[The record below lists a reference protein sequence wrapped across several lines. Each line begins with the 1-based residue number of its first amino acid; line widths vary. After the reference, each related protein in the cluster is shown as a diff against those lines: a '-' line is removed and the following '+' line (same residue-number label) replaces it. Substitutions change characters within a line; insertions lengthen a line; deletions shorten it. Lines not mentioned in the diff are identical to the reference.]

1 MTSSISYDV
10 DADGI
15 ATLTID
21 QPGKSMNVIGQEF
34 VGEFGAAI
42 ERAVGDAAVKGII
55 VTSGKSSFIAGADL
69 IGMEGLIAHA
79 RTAPPAEALKA
90 VSSLTRVLRRLETGG
105 KPVACAIN
113 GTALGGGFEIA
124 LACHY
129 RVGADRDHSK
139 IGLPEVQVGLLPGGG
154 GTQRVPRLIGIMPAL
169 PMLLEGRQLTPQ
181 QAKGNG
187 LIHEVVPASELLAAA
202 KKWLTS
208 PQAKA
213 VQPWDEKSF
222 KVPGGAGAMNP
233 NVAQTFVAANAM
245 TRDKTFGNYPAA
257 QAILSAVYEG
267 TQVPID
273 LGLKIEGK
281 YFVSLIRGNV
291 APNMIRTLFVNKGKA
306 DKLVRRPQ
314 GISKAKFKKIG
325 MLGAGMMGAAIA
337 YVAASNGIEVVLI
350 DRDPDAAE
358 RGKGHA
364 QKLVEGAISKRRM
377 SQVDGDALLNR
388 ITPAVDF
395 ALLADVDYVI
405 EAVFEDRTIK
415 ADVTKRAEAVIRPD
429 VVFGSNT
436 STLPI
441 TSLAEAS
448 SRPDK
453 FIGIHFFSP
462 VEKMPLVE
470 VIRGKKTSDEA
481 LAVTLDFVQAIKKT
495 PIVVNDG
502 RGFFT
507 SRFCGCYIMEGEIM
521 LAEGIRPALIENAG
535 KLAGMPVG
543 PLALADETAIDLGWK
558 IHKAAEA
565 DLGAAYKPSPA
576 VSVMETMYVKNGRA
590 GRKNGKGFYDYPEK
604 GPKSLWQ
611 GLADLY
617 PPNPGFDWPSLDELK
632 KRLLYVQ
639 ALDAVRCMEEGVLTD
654 PEDGD
659 VGGIFG
665 LGFAP
670 YTGGP
675 LSLIDTVGVVKF
687 VEDCDALAK
696 KYGERFAPPKLL
708 RDMAAKG
715 ETFYPARK
723 AAA

>member
-1 MTSSISYDV
+1 MTTSISY
-10 DADGI
+10 AAGSDGI

-21 QPGKSMNVIGQEF
+21 QPGKSMNVIGPEF
-34 VGEFGAAI
+34 VGEFEAAI
-42 ERAVGDAAVKGII
+42 ERAASDASVKGIVI
-55 VTSGKSSFIAGADL
+55 ASGKSSFVAGADL
-69 IGMEGLIAHA
+69 IAMDRLIVQA
-79 RTAPPAEALKA
+79 RTAPVAEALQA
-90 VSSLTRVLRRLETGG
+90 ASRFTNVLRRLETCG

-129 RVGADRDHSK
+129 RVSADGQDIK
-139 IGLPEVQVGLLPGGG
+139 IGQPEVQVGLCPGAG
-154 GTQRVPRLIGIMPAL
+154 GTQRIPRLIGIMPAL
-169 PMLLEGRQLTPQ
+169 PMLLEGRNMTPQ
-181 QAKGNG
+181 QAKSNG
-187 LIHEVVPASELLAAA
+187 LIHEVVPAGELLAAA
-202 KKWLTS
+202 KRWLTS

-222 KVPGGAGAMNP
+222 KVPGGAGGMNP
-233 NVAQTFVAANAM
+233 NAVQTFIAGNAM
-245 TRDKTFGNYPAA
+245 LRDKTYGNYPAA
-257 QAILSAVYEG
+257 QAIMSCVYEG

-273 LGLKIEGK
+273 LGLKIEAK
-281 YFVSLIRGNV
+281 YFLSLLRGSV
-291 APNMIRTLFVNKGKA
+291 APNMIRSLFVNKGRA
-306 DKLVRRPQ
+306 DKLARRPQ
-314 GISKAKFKKIG
+314 GVPKAHFKKIG

-350 DRDPDAAE
+350 DRDMEAAE

-364 QKLVEGAISKRRM
+364 RKLVEGAVSKRRM
-377 SQVDGDALLNR
+377 SQGDGEALLNR
-388 ITPAVDF
+388 IHAATDF
-395 ALLADVDYVI
+395 ARLADVDYIV
-405 EAVFEDRTIK
+405 EAVFEDRAIK
-415 ADVTKRAEAVIRPD
+415 ADVTKRAEAAIRPG

-441 TSLAEAS
+441 TGLAEAS
-448 SRPDK
+448 AHPDK

-462 VEKMPLVE
+462 AEKMPLVE
-470 VIRGKKTSDEA
+470 VIRGKQTSDEA
-481 LAVTLDFVQAIKKT
+481 LAITLDFVQAIKKT

-507 SRFCGCYIMEGEIM
+507 SRFCGCYIGEGEIM
-521 LAEGIRPALIENAG
+521 LTEGIPAALIENAG

-565 DLGAAYKPSPA
+565 DLGAAYKPSAA
-576 VSVMETMYVKNGRA
+576 VWVMETMYVKNGRA

-604 GPKSLWQ
+604 GQKSLWP
-611 GLADLY
+611 GLDELY
-617 PPNPGFDWPSLDELK
+617 PSKPESLWPSIGELK
-632 KRLLYVQ
+632 KRLLYAQ
-639 ALDAVRCMEEGVLTD
+639 ALDAVRCMEAGVLTAA
-654 PEDGD
+654 EDGD
-659 VGGIFG
+659 VGGILG

-675 LSLIDTVGVVKF
+675 ISLVDTVGIAKF
-687 VEDCDALAK
+687 IEECEALAK

-715 ETFYPARK
+715 ETFYPAPK
-723 AAA
+723 AA